1 MASRSPHAGEG
12 SRRSGMSST
21 GRTIVASDRTRR
33 AMAKRLAARTST
45 MTTATLAEMT
55 ARHSW
60 FRDLSADDRS
70 WISIVA
76 RSGIDGFV
84 RWFAD
89 DEAEPYSPTDVF
101 DVAPRSMTRKI
112 SLHQTVDLVRT
123 TIDVVE
129 EQIQALPRGD
139 RQVLA
144 QAIVHYSREVAFA
157 AAEVYARAA
166 EQRGTWDERL
176 ESLVVDAIVRADT
189 DADQLVSRASTLGWR
204 PGSRL
209 CVLVGPFH
217 RPHTLSAL
225 RHAGER
231 LGLSVLAAVQSDK
244 VVAVLSGDAV
254 TDDAAAL
261 AAAGTLADQLSEG
274 PVVVGPVVSDL
285 VDAPASAR
293 AALSGASAALA
304 WPEGPRVL
312 AAVDLLPE
320 RALSGDRDAIHWLVE
335 QVYRPLAEATG
346 DLLDTTVSFLDHGC
360 SVEGTGRAM
369 FIHPNTVR
377 YRLKRVQDVSGYSP
391 SAPREAYVLH
401 LAVTLGRLAGVAT
414 GSGTSSGSGSSS
426 AGSSHHQG

>member
-1 MASRSPHAGEG
+1 
-12 SRRSGMSST
+12 MSST

-33 AMAKRLAARTST
+33 AMAKRLASRTST
-45 MTTATLAEMT
+45 MTTATLTEMT

-60 FRDLSADDRS
+60 FRALSADDRS

-129 EQIQALPRGD
+129 EQISAMPRGD

-144 QAIVHYSREVAFA
+144 EAIVHYSREVAFA

-189 DADQLVSRASTLGWR
+189 DAGQLISRASTLGWR

-209 CVLVGPFH
+209 CVLVGPY
-217 RPHTLSAL
+217 RRSQSLATL

-254 TDDAAAL
+254 ADDAAAL
-261 AAAGTLADQLSEG
+261 AAAASMAEHLGQGA
-274 PVVVGPVVSDL
+274 VVVGPVVQDM
-285 VDAPASAR
+285 VDAPSSAR
-293 AALSGASAALA
+293 AALSGAAAAPA
-304 WPEGPRVL
+304 WPEGPAVL
-312 AAVDLLPE
+312 SAMDLLPE
-320 RALSGDRDAIHWLVE
+320 RALSGDQEAISWLVE
-335 QVYRPLAEATG
+335 QVYRPLADATG

-369 FIHPNTVR
+369 YIHPNTVR

-391 SAPREAYVLH
+391 STPREAYLLH
-401 LAVTLGRLAGVAT
+401 LAITLGRLAGQ
-414 GSGTSSGSGSSS
+414 GSASRPESSGH
-426 AGSSHHQG
+426 SHHGNRPDGHQPQREIDRGK

>member
-1 MASRSPHAGEG
+1 
-12 SRRSGMSST
+12 
-21 GRTIVASDRTRR
+21 
-33 AMAKRLAARTST
+33 MAKRLASRTST
-45 MTTATLAEMT
+45 MTTATLAEMS

-60 FRDLSADDRS
+60 FRELSADDRS

-129 EQIQALPRGD
+129 DQISTMPRGD

-144 QAIVHYSREVAFA
+144 EAIVHYSREVAFA

-204 PGSRL
+204 RGNSL
-209 CVLVGPFH
+209 CVLVGPC
-217 RPHTLSAL
+217 RRTQTLSGL

-231 LGLSVLAAVQSDK
+231 MGLSVLAAVQSDK
-244 VVAVLSGDAV
+244 VVAVLSGEAV
-254 TDDAAAL
+254 ADDAAAL
-261 AAAGTLADQLSEG
+261 AAATALAEHLGEG
-274 PVVVGPVVSDL
+274 PVVIGPVVQDM

-293 AALSGASAALA
+293 AALSGAGVAAG

-312 AAVDLLPE
+312 SSLDLLPE
-320 RALSGDRDAIHWLVE
+320 RALSGDQNAVSWLIA

-369 FIHPNTVR
+369 YIHPNTVR
-377 YRLKRVQDVSGYSP
+377 YRLKRIQDVSGYSP
-391 SAPREAYVLH
+391 SAPREAYLLH
-401 LAVTLGRLAGVAT
+401 LAITLGRLT
-414 GSGTSSGSGSSS
+414 DQGSQGHADS
-426 AGSSHHQG
+426 AGPSRHHRNV